1 MAKNRDNFSESVKRL
16 LKDRVAH
23 RCSNPSCRVPTISPR
38 GKDNT
43 NSIGIAAH
51 ICAASKGGPRYDE
64 GMSVEQRK
72 SIENAI
78 WLCANC
84 SIKID
89 KDVGKY
95 PVELLHDWKTQAEKI
110 SEEEMGQKLPDK
122 NDAINMLSA
131 ALTGSSMKFLSQAIA
146 NTHRASSKVLEDLD
160 SRFSV
165 KSKYIND
172 TSSFELI
179 PREDIDFSI
188 DIIGPEAIESFVN
201 GHKALIEHGQEFT
214 ISTDSIEAR
223 GSKLLEYIAGRESG
237 IMSIS
242 PIKKPAVYRICIVNK
257 ETNAHTY
264 LEDIRGYVK
273 IGTKSF
279 TFFGTALDGMLSFSN
294 TFNLEKRRENAKL
307 TIDFERWNGRSIHN
321 LKYFNKL
328 FAFFD
333 EAFKNNRM
341 TASLD
346 VDGEHEINGLFED
359 PSRVQLFQQV
369 YSQLTYI
376 YQAREV
382 CVYLNEDLKFRNN
395 TSLDAEH
402 IAKINRI
409 YKTIKGT
416 NKFGAENQKSVA
428 KITLSAKGAK
438 EQKEYL
444 FGSKPLSMRIIEP
457 DEEKI
462 ELFGKL
468 LTLPEKVY
476 TLENVKL
483 EIIGRNAGRNIDD
496 INDVDSIEVECIPAE
511 KYLCSITYL
520 KPDDIS

>member
-1 MAKNRDNFSESVKRL
+1 
-16 LKDRVAH
+16 
-23 RCSNPSCRVPTISPR
+23 
-38 GKDNT
+38 
-43 NSIGIAAH
+43 
-51 ICAASKGGPRYDE
+51 
-64 GMSVEQRK
+64 
-72 SIENAI
+72 
-78 WLCANC
+78 
-84 SIKID
+84 
-89 KDVGKY
+89 
-95 PVELLHDWKTQAEKI
+95 
-110 SEEEMGQKLPDK
+110 MGQKLPDK

-476 TLENVKL
+476 TVENVKL